1 MDNNYTNYNSN
12 ETSYEDG
19 SNNRENG
26 ATCEDVTGANEKNE
40 DGANYNDNTPVNYE
54 QETMDYN
61 AIDEILG
68 IRDAKETAILDAIEN
83 YIATSTTDK
92 KIDTEITGVDVGN
105 TGVHV
110 EIKWVGT
117 DTPGLKDTSHE
128 DKKN

>member
-1 MDNNYTNYNSN
+1 MDINYTNYNSN

-19 SNNRENG
+19 SNNGENV
-26 ATCEDVTGANEKNE
+26 ATCEDVTGANKKHE

-54 QETMDYN
+54 QETMDNN
-61 AIDEILG
+61 AIDKIPG
-68 IRDAKETAILDAIEN
+68 MGDATETAILDAIEN

-110 EIKWVGT
+110 ESK
-117 DTPGLKDTSHE
+117 
-128 DKKN
+128 